1 MKSVV
6 LGATGYTGQ
15 ILLRQLSV
23 HPEVKSI
30 IAVSSSIAGSKVL
43 DMDPGLHF
51 SIEEKMVD
59 TDGLYVSIEKA
70 ASLKPDVVFS
80 ALPHLASAKIC
91 DPFYDTS
98 VVIDLSADFRME
110 DPNLFLKAYGENPP
124 RLERLA
130 SAVYGLSEIY
140 RDDIKTSDLIA
151 NPGCY
156 PTASLLP
163 LIPLLQQGVIKN
175 QIFIS
180 ALSGISG
187 AGKKAKTS
195 NLLVERS
202 ENICA
207 YSPGT
212 KHRHAWEISKEL
224 HKIDSSA
231 TVQFVPHLV
240 PMKRG
245 MAITT
250 SCELT
255 KEITPEMMDNLYET
269 YYSKSPFV
277 KNVYPAIPETKQVW
291 GSNRCDI
298 SWHVEGRNLILFS
311 VIDNLIK
318 GASGQALQNMN
329 IRFGIDETAG
339 IRLHGEI

>member
-1 MKSVV
+1 MKAAV

-23 HPEVKSI
+23 HPDVESI
-30 IAVSSSIAGSKVL
+30 IAVSSSIAGTKVTE
-43 DMDPGLHF
+43 MDPGLHP
-51 SIEEKMVD
+51 SIEDKMIES
-59 TDGLYVSIEKA
+59 GGMYVSIDKA
-70 ASLKPDVVFS
+70 AELKPDVVFS
-80 ALPHLASAKIC
+80 ALPHLASAQVC
-91 DPFYDTS
+91 DPFYDNS

-110 DPNLFLKAYGENPP
+110 DADLFLKAYGEKPP
-124 RLERLA
+124 RIERLP

-140 RDDIKTSDLIA
+140 RSEIRNTDLIA

-163 LIPLLQQGVIKN
+163 LIPLVQNNIVDS

-187 AGKKAKTS
+187 AGKKAKTA

-212 KHRHAWEISKEL
+212 KHRHSWEISKEL
-224 HKIDSSA
+224 KKKNEGMSL
-231 TVQFVPHLV
+231 QFVPHLV

-250 SCELT
+250 SCTLKE
-255 KEITPEMMDNLYET
+255 EITPDAIQNLYSSF
-269 YYSKSPFV
+269 YSDSPFV
-277 KNVYPAIPETKQVW
+277 KTVFPSIPETKQVW

-298 SWHVEGRNLILFS
+298 SWHIEDRQLILFS

-318 GASGQALQNMN
+318 GASGQAIQNMN
-329 IRFGIDETAG
+329 IRFGFDETAG
-339 IRLHGEI
+339 LRLHGEI

>member
-1 MKSVV
+1 MKAAV

-15 ILLRQLSV
+15 ILLRQLSQ
-23 HPEVKSI
+23 HPEVSSI
-30 IAVSSSIAGSKVL
+30 LAVSSSIAGSRVL
-43 DMDPGLHF
+43 EMDPGLHY
-51 SIEEKMVD
+51 SIENKMQD
-59 TDGLYVSIEKA
+59 TEGQYISVER
-70 ASLKPDVVFS
+70 ASEFKPDVVFS
-80 ALPHLASAKIC
+80 ALPHLASAQVC
-91 DPFYDTS
+91 DPFYDSS

-110 DPNLFLKAYGENPP
+110 DPELFFRAYGEKPP
-124 RLERLA
+124 REERLS
-130 SAVYGLSEIY
+130 SAVYGLSELY
-140 RDDIKTSDLIA
+140 RNEIRKSDLIA

-163 LIPLLQQGVIKN
+163 LVPLLQKGIIEPRV
-175 QIFIS
+175 FIS

-187 AGKKAKTS
+187 AGKKAKVS

-212 KHRHAWEISKEL
+212 VHRHSWEIGKEL
-224 HKIDSSA
+224 QKQDPSA
-231 TVQFVPHLV
+231 VLQFVPHLV

-250 SCELT
+250 SCELK
-255 KEITPEMMDNLYET
+255 KEVSSEDLKSMYDLY
-269 YYSKSPFV
+269 YGDSPFV
-277 KNVYPAIPETKQVW
+277 GTVFPSIPETKQVW

-298 SWHVEGRNLILFS
+298 SWHMEGRNLILFS

-318 GASGQALQNMN
+318 GASGQAVQNMN
-329 IRFGIDETAG
+329 IRFGFDEAAG
-339 IRLHGEI
+339 LALHGEI